1 MTRIYFLLVL
11 FFVSLA
17 GHAFCEDPEARPKIG
32 LVLSG
37 GGAKGLAHIGIL
49 RAMEK
54 AGLTQIILPEP
65 AWGASLVRCT
75 L

>member
-1 MTRIYFLLVL
+1 MLRFCFLAVALLVGAQQM
-11 FFVSLA
+11 FGQEVA
-17 GHAFCEDPEARPKIG
+17 GRPKVG

-54 AGLTQIILPEP
+54 AGLTPDYVTGTSINMDGGL
-65 AWGASLVRCT
+65 AGTV
-75 L
+75 